1 MASALVTSPSVTSS
15 ATVAGG
21 EGETPA
27 DGEPRLRSG
36 PVGMWAFLATDAMG
50 FGGLFVAYGF
60 LRVRAQTWPDPRA
73 HLSLPGAAAMT
84 FALLASAFTVGE
96 AARAS
101 SGRARTAWLAV
112 TLALALAFLGA
123 EVAEYARLWTAAA
136 PVRLGDL
143 FGATFYVLTGYH
155 GLHVIAGALWLL
167 VAIFRQSPRRSVEVG
182 ALYWQFVD
190 LAWTPIFTFLYLVP
204 SR

>member
-1 MASALVTSPSVTSS
+1 MTQAPADALG
-15 ATVAGG
+15 GG
-21 EGETPA
+21 EGDA
-27 DGEPRLRSG
+27 RLRTG
-36 PVGMWAFLATDAMG
+36 PSGMWAFLATDAMG

-73 HLSLPGAAAMT
+73 HLGLAGAAAMT

-96 AARAS
+96 AARAVTA
-101 SGRARTAWLAV
+101 RARTAWLAV
-112 TLALALAFLGA
+112 TAALGAAFLGA
-123 EVAEYARLWTAAA
+123 EIAEYARLWTAAA

-143 FGATFYVLTGYH
+143 YGATFYALTGYH
-155 GLHVIAGALWLL
+155 GLHVAAGVAWLL
-167 VAIFRQSPRRSVEVG
+167 AALFGRAPGRTVEVG

-204 SR
+204 AR